1 MTLLGLKIVE
11 WATVSDFTER
21 MNIDPLVPG
30 ARPIRR
36 IVLFNTG
43 NSIEPSPQTSGP
55 VQMGWPRC
63 SFPLV
68 LVLYLSSSRTSCQ
81 SASVLT
87 LDSLKPGSSES

>member
-36 IVLFNTG
+36 IPETALNLLLRLLVRSKWAGQGVPFPSFLFCICPARG
-43 NSIEPSPQTSGP
+43 HPADQP
-55 VQMGWPRC
+55 V
-63 SFPLV
+63 S
-68 LVLYLSSSRTSCQ
+68 
-81 SASVLT
+81 
-87 LDSLKPGSSES
+87 